1 MLNYKKK
8 MILFLLLPFLFQYI
22 STKSLKFIT
31 IPFKIQKYTYKPD
44 KEGLLKNHLY
54 KDISTT
60 LSIGTPSQEIP
71 MLIGFGEYTTYI
83 LSNKVLGYDGTA
95 IYNKD
100 KSSSYKSSQKYS
112 ELFFYQI
119 FNEAYRAKEN
129 INLKFPKHTLKNFE
143 FFLAT
148 QVGENIC
155 YLPYCEILT
164 SPGVLGLRMSPSEG
178 LSESVNSTNFITQ
191 LRNKGIIDSHDF
203 TFLFGDDDNGT
214 LIIGEKPDEYDEEN
228 YDKDD
233 FVFTKAYIENSKE
246 KDWSLNFDNV
256 LYGDKKLIN
265 EKSWLMRVEYGL
277 IDGDKRWQ
285 KILEENFFN
294 ENIEKG
300 VCFKGKGW
308 NDGHSYYHYY
318 CDKNVDLSNFKP
330 FTFVLNDLHYNL
342 TLTKDDLF
350 EEDGDKMLFLMIFG
364 HYSLIL
370 GLPFFKKY
378 QFVFNQGAK
387 TIGLYTKIGDTPSVP
402 VPLPILDKDTNKSFD
417 IIKYAVILVIG
428 IFVVFFGFRYYE
440 RNCSKKSKT
449 VFLIN
454 RKKQSGK
461 EIQLSDYT
469 QMTSK

>member
-1 MLNYKKK
+1 MSNFKKIMTFFLILSFFFPFSLN
-8 MILFLLLPFLFQYI
+8 
-22 STKSLKFIT
+22 KSLKFIT

-44 KEGLLKNHLY
+44 KEGLLKNYLY
-54 KDISTT
+54 KDISTNI
-60 LSIGTPSQEIP
+60 SIGTPSQEIP

-83 LSNKVLGYDGTA
+83 LSNKVLGYDGKA

-119 FNEAYRAKEN
+119 FNEAFRSKEN
-129 INLKFPKHTLKNFE
+129 INLQYPKTILKNFE

-148 QVGENIC
+148 HVGENIC
-155 YLPYCEILT
+155 YLPYCEVLT
-164 SPGVLGLRMSPSEG
+164 QPGVLGLRMSPSEG
-178 LSESVNSTNFITQ
+178 LSESINSTNFITQ

-203 TFLFGDDDNGT
+203 TFLFGNDDNGT
-214 LIIGEKPDEYDEEN
+214 LIIGEKPDEYDEKN
-228 YDKDD
+228 YDKND
-233 FVFTKAYIENSKE
+233 FLFTKAYIENSKE
-246 KDWSLNFDNV
+246 KDWSLNFDNI
-256 LYGDKKLIN
+256 LYDDKKLIN
-265 EKSWLMRVEYGL
+265 EKSWIMRIEYGL

-300 VCFKGKGW
+300 ICFKGKGW

-318 CDKNVDLSNFKP
+318 CNKNVDLSNFKN
-330 FTFVLNDLHYNL
+330 FVFVINDLHYNL

-350 EEDGDKMLFLMIFG
+350 KEDGDKMLFLMIFG

-387 TIGLYTKIGDTPSVP
+387 TIGLYTKISGTPFVP
-402 VPLPILDKDTNKSFD
+402 VPLPILNNDESKSFE
-417 IIKYAVILVIG
+417 IIKYAIIFVIG
-428 IFVVFFGFRYYE
+428 ILVLFFGFRYYE

-454 RKKQSGK
+454 RKKRSSK

-469 QMTSK
+469 QMNSK